1 MNKLN
6 LVVLCI
12 ATVASSLPSYA
23 VELNEKC
30 VVNILNR
37 TIQVDQ
43 DGYWALPNVPS
54 NMGRIRARATCQL
67 DDGRTVS
74 GQSDYFAVVQNSVVQ
89 VGDIQF
95 ENVAP
100 IPSDLNFSASTP
112 ISLDTIDQTFQL
124 TITASYS
131 DDSVQ
136 DVTSE
141 ISGINYGSTNPA
153 IASVTANGLVTAHAN
168 GIALI
173 SARKDGVLVSRAVN
187 ISTSGD
193 ADGDGLPD
201 DYETENGL
209 NPADPVDA
217 FEDKDGDGLT
227 ALEEYSAGTDINNAD
242 SDNDGIS
249 DKEELEAGEDGF
261 ITNPLLADSDGD
273 GIRDGLEIFIG
284 SDPNDENSGDLSNA
298 VNFITVSPAAI
309 FLTYNAIDGE
319 ASGQLRVTG
328 HMLDGS
334 EIDLT
339 EQGSGTTYTS
349 ADLTIASFGLED
361 GEVFAGQEG
370 TTEIIVSNNGSEF
383 TVAVE
388 VDEFE
393 PVAVSAISIPGYANN
408 VDVQGDIAYVA
419 AGGSG
424 LQIVN
429 VADRTNPSIISAID
443 TSGTAIDVKVR
454 GEYVYIADGS
464 GGLIVV
470 NVSDELAPTVV
481 QEISTSGFA
490 KDLSLH
496 DDYIYIASDIGLEI
510 FSIADP
516 NNVIPV
522 GENDALSKAKGVA
535 TDGDLLALI
544 NDNALA
550 VFDITD
556 RTAPLRITSSN
567 IGNLKSIDFD
577 NGYIYV
583 AAYST
588 GWRSYKLNQPSASE
602 PDAEVSLQQVAGN
615 RDFVPRD
622 VAVADGFTFFAE
634 QLFPNVVAFV
644 NTRDAENPFF
654 QSTINLSSLGDYAGT
669 GIAVDS
675 AYAYITEERYIVSSD
690 YKATGTTKLFIAQY
704 RMLNDAN
711 GIAPE
716 VNLLGPT
723 DRSVVVAGS
732 RINLSA
738 TANDDVAVR
747 AVEFWVNG
755 NKVAED
761 STYPYQVPYTV
772 VSDERVLTI
781 VAKVF
786 DYGSNSAESSPH
798 LVEVQ
803 PDGDNDGLGDNE
815 EVDVWHTDPNDAD
828 SDNDGVLDGEEI
840 ARGID
845 PNNVDSDSD
854 GLNDGEELLNGT
866 DPRNPD
872 TEAPFVTATSPENG
886 VTDQAENTPVEVV
899 FNEPLL
905 AKSVKSGALSILED
919 GLLEVPG
926 SLRLTNGG
934 TTLSFTASD
943 LLKDYTNYTVVVA
956 GVKDIAGNPIVEDYQ
971 FSFETGNTV
980 DTDRPT
986 VISVTPTAN
995 STGVPVNASITVVL
1009 SERIDPLTIDEN
1021 ALYVVDRT
1029 TGLRIDGVTTL
1040 LDDNQSLTFAPNVAF
1055 LVGRQHQIVL
1065 TSQIKDLFGN
1075 TLYNTNY
1082 YFTTSFDTDATGPQ
1096 IIATSVLDEQSDVP
1110 INARIRVRFDEAVN
1124 SLTLDNTKLLLNGNE
1139 VAVDT
1144 AISDNNT
1151 VVSLTPRLMLEPNT
1165 SYELFVDLVTDLSGN
1180 FLQQSKTIGFT
1191 TTSETDTASESITGT
1206 SPKSNDRETPL
1217 NAILDFSISGR
1228 LDPTTVTGNEV
1239 YLLDYDGT
1247 RARVSA
1253 EVSLS
1258 NDGQRISLIPS
1269 EPLLPGTRY
1278 RIYLGYGNYIYDLA
1292 GNRLSSNSYYFY
1304 TGTSMDTD
1312 APEVVNH
1319 GLSGNVDEVALNSVI
1334 NISFNEPLS
1343 EVCLSGDTVQL
1354 SNSSGAVAV
1363 SWSLSSDKQTLKVY
1377 AEDDLVANSDY
1388 QLTLNGLCDLAGQ
1401 TLDNYQLNFTT
1412 GTARDTSGPSV
1423 IAITP
1428 SHGSTDV
1435 GVDSSIRVE
1444 FSEVLDPVSFVNR
1457 VASGHARVY
1466 AATGNVAGEWDV
1478 NGSVVVFTPTNP
1490 LPGATRVTTYLNDI
1504 EDQAGNDSSYR
1515 TYYFNTAATLDGV
1528 SPVVT
1533 SVVPADGAMDVGPNN
1548 DVVLTFSESLNS
1560 ADINSYNFVVYNQG
1574 SLIRPTVYHSRD
1586 GRTVTLRSTWPSN
1599 AVLTVVVTGN
1609 VRDLS
1614 GNYLTDYA
1622 SVFTT
1627 AVVDTDRSRPS
1638 VSRVYPSSGATNVPV
1653 DSSITLY
1660 TNEVMNESS
1669 LEEAIHVAQNGVLI
1683 GGTLTVTGSGRAI
1696 VFTPQEALTEGA
1708 LIQVYLDSTATDD
1721 SGNALNSYESS
1732 FRVATPT
1739 ATAGVRP
1746 VPIGYSPYSNQDDAP
1761 LNPTIQIAFNQA
1773 IDEGSLSG
1781 RVLLTKQ
1788 SGGGEIAATV
1798 TVEQGS
1804 IVQIVPDTLLDAE
1817 TDYYVRLDYRIED
1830 MDGDQ
1835 SGSWRYLYFSTGSDA
1850 VADDQQPQV
1859 VAMSPPD
1866 GTTDVAL
1873 NPRIHVR
1880 FDEAINPIG
1889 VVPEAGMDMSF
1900 ASNQRELLY
1909 TRHRPWLP
1917 ASEITESVPSFT
1929 DIAGNAGVGAS
1940 TSFTTGQEPDVAAPT
1955 VETYLPEYNA
1965 TVPTNA
1971 VVRIRLNEAVDPLQV
1986 NTSNV
1991 YVVNTNDTS
2000 TRIPGQV
2007 SVESD
2012 GRTIVWTPNEVL
2024 AVNDRFYVRAYYMTD
2039 LSGNST
2045 NHSHYFYTSS
2055 EADYVKP
2062 TVLSTSVTE
2071 GQTEVPLNA
2080 RLRVR
2085 FSESM
2090 LAVSQNLVQLSSSVG
2105 NLPVSYSW
2113 NSDRTL
2119 LTLTPKQLLDS
2130 QTIYTLD
2137 IGAIVD
2143 ISGNSVLEQQIS
2155 FTSGISIDTRA
2166 ESTTSYSLASNA
2178 RDVPLNPS
2186 IEFTLNGPVD
2196 PATVSGNEVYLLDY
2210 DGTRARVSAEVSL
2223 SNDGQRISLIPSE
2236 PLLPGTRYRIY
2247 LGYGNYIY
2255 DLAGNRLSSN
2265 SYYFYTGTSMDTDAP
2280 EVVNHGLSGNVDE
2293 VALNSVINISFNEPL
2308 SEVCLSGDT
2317 VQLSNSSGAV
2327 AVSWSLSSDK
2337 QTLKVYTEDDLV
2349 ANSDYQL
2356 TLNGLCD
2363 LAGQTLDNYQLNF
2376 TTGTARDTSG
2386 PSVIAITPSHGSTDV
2401 GVDSSIRVEFS
2412 EVLDPVSFVN
2422 RVASGHARV
2431 YAATG
2436 NVAGEWDVNGSVVV
2450 FTPTNPLPGATR
2462 VTTYL
2467 NDIED
2472 QAGNDSSYRTY
2483 YFNTAATLDGVSPVV
2498 TSVVPADGAM
2508 DVGPNNDV
2516 VLTFSESLN
2525 SADINSYN
2533 FVVYNQGSLI
2543 RPTVYHSRDGRTV
2556 TLRSTWPSNAVLTVV
2571 VTGNV
2576 RDLSGNYLTDYAS
2589 VFTTAVVDTDRS
2601 RPSVSRV
2608 YPSSGATNVP
2618 VDSSITLYTNEVMNE
2633 SSLEE
2638 AIHVAQNGVLIGGTL
2653 TVTGSG
2659 RAIVFTPQE
2668 ALTEGALI
2676 QVYLDSTATD
2686 DSGNALN
2693 SYESSFRVATP
2704 TATAG
2709 VRPVPIGYSPY
2720 SNQDDAPLNPTIQI
2734 AFNQAI
2740 DEGSLSGRVLLTKQ
2754 SGGGEIAATV
2764 TVEQGSIVQIVPDTL
2779 LDAETDYYVRLDYR
2793 IEDMDGDQSG
2803 SWRYLYF
2810 STGSDAVADDQ
2821 QPQVVA
2827 MSPPDG
2833 TTDVALNPRIHVRF
2847 DEAINPIG
2855 VVPEAGM
2862 DMSFA
2867 SNQREL
2873 LYTRHRPW
2881 LPASEIT
2888 ESVPSFTDIAGNAG
2902 VGASTSFTTGQE
2914 PDVAAP
2920 TVETYLPEYNAT
2932 VPTNAV
2938 VRIRLNEAV
2947 DPLQVNTSNV
2957 YVVNTNDTSTRI
2969 PGQVSVESDGRTI
2982 VWTPNEVLAV
2992 NDRFYVRAYYMTD
3005 LSGNSTNHSH
3015 YFYTSSEADYVKPTV
3030 LSTSVTEGQT
3040 EVPLNA
3046 RLRVRFSE
3054 PMSSLESELVFL
3066 TSLGESVP
3074 VNYSWNSDRTLLTL
3088 IPKQLMG
3095 INTTYTLN
3103 IGQSPD
3109 LSGNTVTP
3117 VTVSFTT
3124 GGFVDSIA
3132 GNIVTYSPSSN
3143 ATDVPLNAVIEFKV
3157 SDELDPTLLTSGSFY
3172 VIDVDGDGLPILAS
3186 LLLSEDGQTA
3196 RLTPSDNFEANN
3208 RYRVYFGYGE
3218 NLYDLAGNR
3227 LPYTSFYFYSGDAE
3241 DDVAIE
3247 VKNHNLSGSQNEVAT
3262 NIQLRVTLSEKA
3274 NPLCV
3279 TSSNVLL
3286 SDLDGLVPI
3295 NVGLSSDQ
3303 LTLLVTP
3310 TTNLKAVS
3318 NYALQLKNVCDLSL
3332 NKMADFQL
3340 AFTTGDSVDTSA
3352 PRIVSFTPEAYT
3364 TDVSLTTNIS
3374 VEFDEPIDAE
3384 RFLTEIRANDIRVYS
3399 SSDTI
3404 SGNWTVVRNIATF
3417 DPLNPLPA
3425 DTAIYVRV
3433 NDVDDQVGN
3442 ESGVTTRYIT
3452 TTSF

>member
-6 LVVLCI
+6 LVVLCV
-12 ATVASSLPSYA
+12 AAVASGLPSYA

-74 GQSDYFAVVQNSVVQ
+74 GQSDYFTVVQNSVVQ

-95 ENVAP
+95 ENVVP

-124 TITASYS
+124 TVTASYA

-349 ADLTIASFGLED
+349 ADLIIASFGLED

-370 TTEIIVSNNGSEF
+370 TTEIIVSNSGSEF

-919 GLLEVPG
+919 GLLEVAG

-943 LLKDYTNYTVVVA
+943 LLKDYTNYTVVIA

-1180 FLQQSKTIGFT
+1180 FLQQSKTVGFT
-1191 TTSETDTASESITGT
+1191 TTSGTDTASESVTGT
-1206 SPKSNDRETPL
+1206 SPKSNDREAPL

-1258 NDGQRISLIPS
+1258 DDGKRINLIPS

-1504 EDQAGNDSSYR
+1504 EDQSGNDSSYR
-1515 TYYFNTAATLDGV
+1515 TYYFNTAATLDDV

-1638 VSRVYPSSGATNVPV
+1638 VSRVYPSSGATNVPA

-1746 VPIGYSPYSNQDDAP
+1746 VPIGYSPHSYQEDAP

-1798 TVEQGS
+1798 TVEQSS

-1873 NPRIHVR
+1873 NPRV
-1880 FDEAINPIG
+1880 
-1889 VVPEAGMDMSF
+1889 
-1900 ASNQRELLY
+1900 
-1909 TRHRPWLP
+1909 
-1917 ASEITESVPSFT
+1917 
-1929 DIAGNAGVGAS
+1929 
-1940 TSFTTGQEPDVAAPT
+1940 
-1955 VETYLPEYNA
+1955 
-1965 TVPTNA
+1965 
-1971 VVRIRLNEAVDPLQV
+1971 
-1986 NTSNV
+1986 
-1991 YVVNTNDTS
+1991 
-2000 TRIPGQV
+2000 
-2007 SVESD
+2007 
-2012 GRTIVWTPNEVL
+2012 
-2024 AVNDRFYVRAYYMTD
+2024 
-2039 LSGNST
+2039 
-2045 NHSHYFYTSS
+2045 
-2055 EADYVKP
+2055 
-2062 TVLSTSVTE
+2062 
-2071 GQTEVPLNA
+2071 
-2080 RLRVR
+2080 
-2085 FSESM
+2085 
-2090 LAVSQNLVQLSSSVG
+2090 
-2105 NLPVSYSW
+2105 
-2113 NSDRTL
+2113 
-2119 LTLTPKQLLDS
+2119 
-2130 QTIYTLD
+2130 
-2137 IGAIVD
+2137 
-2143 ISGNSVLEQQIS
+2143 
-2155 FTSGISIDTRA
+2155 
-2166 ESTTSYSLASNA
+2166 
-2178 RDVPLNPS
+2178 
-2186 IEFTLNGPVD
+2186 
-2196 PATVSGNEVYLLDY
+2196 
-2210 DGTRARVSAEVSL
+2210 
-2223 SNDGQRISLIPSE
+2223 
-2236 PLLPGTRYRIY
+2236 
-2247 LGYGNYIY
+2247 
-2255 DLAGNRLSSN
+2255 
-2265 SYYFYTGTSMDTDAP
+2265 
-2280 EVVNHGLSGNVDE
+2280 
-2293 VALNSVINISFNEPL
+2293 
-2308 SEVCLSGDT
+2308 
-2317 VQLSNSSGAV
+2317 
-2327 AVSWSLSSDK
+2327 
-2337 QTLKVYTEDDLV
+2337 
-2349 ANSDYQL
+2349 
-2356 TLNGLCD
+2356 
-2363 LAGQTLDNYQLNF
+2363 
-2376 TTGTARDTSG
+2376 
-2386 PSVIAITPSHGSTDV
+2386 
-2401 GVDSSIRVEFS
+2401 
-2412 EVLDPVSFVN
+2412 
-2422 RVASGHARV
+2422 
-2431 YAATG
+2431 
-2436 NVAGEWDVNGSVVV
+2436 
-2450 FTPTNPLPGATR
+2450 
-2462 VTTYL
+2462 
-2467 NDIED
+2467 
-2472 QAGNDSSYRTY
+2472 
-2483 YFNTAATLDGVSPVV
+2483 
-2498 TSVVPADGAM
+2498 
-2508 DVGPNNDV
+2508 
-2516 VLTFSESLN
+2516 
-2525 SADINSYN
+2525 
-2533 FVVYNQGSLI
+2533 
-2543 RPTVYHSRDGRTV
+2543 
-2556 TLRSTWPSNAVLTVV
+2556 
-2571 VTGNV
+2571 
-2576 RDLSGNYLTDYAS
+2576 
-2589 VFTTAVVDTDRS
+2589 
-2601 RPSVSRV
+2601 
-2608 YPSSGATNVP
+2608 
-2618 VDSSITLYTNEVMNE
+2618 
-2633 SSLEE
+2633 
-2638 AIHVAQNGVLIGGTL
+2638 
-2653 TVTGSG
+2653 
-2659 RAIVFTPQE
+2659 
-2668 ALTEGALI
+2668 
-2676 QVYLDSTATD
+2676 
-2686 DSGNALN
+2686 
-2693 SYESSFRVATP
+2693 
-2704 TATAG
+2704 
-2709 VRPVPIGYSPY
+2709 
-2720 SNQDDAPLNPTIQI
+2720 
-2734 AFNQAI
+2734 
-2740 DEGSLSGRVLLTKQ
+2740 
-2754 SGGGEIAATV
+2754 
-2764 TVEQGSIVQIVPDTL
+2764 
-2779 LDAETDYYVRLDYR
+2779 
-2793 IEDMDGDQSG
+2793 
-2803 SWRYLYF
+2803 
-2810 STGSDAVADDQ
+2810 
-2821 QPQVVA
+2821 
-2827 MSPPDG
+2827 
-2833 TTDVALNPRIHVRF
+2833 HVRF

-3074 VNYSWNSDRTLLTL
+3074 VNYNWNSDRTLLTL

-3117 VTVSFTT
+3117 VSVSFTT
-3124 GGFVDSIA
+3124 GDFVDSIA

-3172 VIDVDGDGLPILAS
+3172 VIDVDGDGLPIPAS
-3186 LLLSEDGQTA
+3186 ILLSEDGQTV
-3196 RLTPSDNFEANN
+3196 RLTPADNFEANN

-3227 LPYTSFYFYSGDAE
+3227 LPYTNFYFYSGDAV

-3247 VKNHNLSGSQNEVAT
+3247 VKSHNLSGSQNGVAT

-3286 SDLDGLVPI
+3286 SDLDGQVPT

-3310 TTNLKAVS
+3310 TTNLKSVS
-3318 NYALQLKNVCDLSL
+3318 NYTLLLKNVCDLSL
-3332 NKMADFQL
+3332 NKIADFQL
-3340 AFTTGDSVDTSA
+3340 AFTTGDSADTAA

-3374 VEFDEPIDAE
+3374 IEFDEPIDAE
-3384 RFLTEIRANDIRVYS
+3384 RFLTEVRANDIRVYS

-3404 SGNWTVVRNIATF
+3404 LGSWTVNRNIATF
-3417 DPLNPLPA
+3417 NPLNPLPA